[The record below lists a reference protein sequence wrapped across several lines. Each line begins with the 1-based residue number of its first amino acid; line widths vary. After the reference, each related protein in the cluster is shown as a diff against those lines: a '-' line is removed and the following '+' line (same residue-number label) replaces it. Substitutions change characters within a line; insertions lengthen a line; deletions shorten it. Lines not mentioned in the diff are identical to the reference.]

1 MLETG
6 KLIQAELAPRI
17 RELKKRQDELG
28 KARIQIEAD
37 MIVQGVEEVDIDV
50 VKSYTRD
57 LEALIEESDIAER
70 KSFLRSFIKRIEINR
85 NEVVVHYYLPL
96 PQNEKGERVREV
108 LPMVTLGGA
117 EETRTPDLL
126 RAKEALSQLS
136 YSPIM
141 VEYYTSK
148 GSY

>member
-6 KLIQAELAPRI
+6 KLSLDELAPRI
-17 RELKKRQDELG
+17 RELKKWQDELG

-57 LEALIEESDIAER
+57 LKALIEESDIAER

-85 NEVVVHYYLPL
+85 NEVVVHYH
-96 PQNEKGERVREV
+96 
-108 LPMVTLGGA
+108 
-117 EETRTPDLL
+117 LL
-126 RAKEALSQLS
+126 A
-136 YSPIM
+136 I
-141 VEYYTSK
+141 TSE
-148 GSY
+148 